1 MTKTTP
7 KRTKT
12 SDKLTAKAPVKRRS
26 ANAKTVAASKASRSK
41 VAKAQKTAPKSST
54 KNTASAK
61 LDLQASLAS
70 LETRMKR
77 ADTLTRKSVQSLEKA
92 VFALDARTRKDNT
105 TGKAAL
111 TRRINQLSKKLTD
124 MVEQTQS
131 EVNAELKTAL
141 DNPSVENLRA
151 ALQRADQRLTHAEQ
165 NQSAAISKVNHHLSA
180 IATAVDARIEDE
192 AKTRLAAIAALK
204 TETQS
209 AQAEMTRRIDTI
221 ETDTAQAFT
230 STGDKIAELSSEFTR
245 RSQATEMSIRETV
258 SEIALQTQT
267 EFETYKSNLE
277 RRMEDVVH
285 RGTDND
291 AQRLERSIA
300 SLTARLDGLEYAVAN
315 APAAPQPSYQT
326 TGNIDLTEPVAAP
339 KLSLVASQVAPPAP
353 TPLTDAFT
361 LQPPLQDTAPE
372 SMPNPYLVPEVSE
385 TPEVAIPPTVKT
397 ADGGPVEFD
406 PRNYTAKAQSDIQTR
421 PPAPQ
426 EPARDFTQASLAP
439 PAPAAAPQTLPP
451 MENAASA
458 LPYADPAYAEA
469 DPTMDRVRIGGENAS
484 KFNLPKLTGRNL
496 RVAALATGVA
506 VVGLVAA
513 KGVFGGGDDAN
524 TLPQTAQ
531 NTQPQNIAPISAPKP
546 DTSIAPIGDYADNKA
561 VQLAPSSEE
570 AKTLNAAAS
579 AGNKVA
585 QFQLGLSYLEQG
597 RTNEGVALIRKSANQ
612 NQPAAQYRLAKLYEI
627 GEGVSQDSEMA
638 RQLTER
644 AAANGNRIA
653 MHDLALYYAEGR
665 GGVTADLP
673 TAAKWFEKAAERGVV
688 DSQFNLGVLFE
699 SGQGLPK
706 NVNDAFVWYSIA
718 AAQGDQFAK
727 TRVEVL
733 SSTLD
738 QTDLVSAAARAEKFA
753 PVKIDEA
760 ANGIFRN
767 VAWAKPAK
775 PAGSNA
781 SQVKQVQAMLDDLG
795 YDIGGADGAMGP
807 KTRAAIMSFER
818 SNSLPET
825 GRVNTALIDRL
836 ELATGA

>member
-7 KRTKT
+7 KT
-12 SDKLTAKAPVKRRS
+12 S
-26 ANAKTVAASKASRSK
+26 KTVKSVKKTTLRQASKAK
-41 VAKAQKTAPKSST
+41 AAKKPAPKTTAPAAKKARAKKTAPKIAST
-54 KNTASAK
+54 AAK
-61 LDLQASLAS
+61 HDLQVSLAS

-77 ADTLTRKSVQSLEKA
+77 ADTLTRKSVEALEKS
-92 VFALDARTRKDNT
+92 VMALDARTRKDNT

-124 MVEQTQS
+124 MVAQTQN

-141 DNPSVENLRA
+141 NNPTVETLKS
-151 ALQRADQRLTHAEQ
+151 ALTRADQRLSAAEQ
-165 NQSAAISKVNHHLSA
+165 NQAAAISKVNHHLSA

-192 AKTRLAAIAALK
+192 AKNRLAAIAALK
-204 TETQS
+204 EETQD
-209 AQAEMTRRIDTI
+209 AQAKIAQRVDTI
-221 ETDTAQAFT
+221 EADTARALAT
-230 STGDKIAELSSEFTR
+230 TGDKIAELSDELTR
-245 RSQATEMSIRETV
+245 RNELNQISIREKI

-267 EFETYKSNLE
+267 EFEAYRSGLE
-277 RRMEDVVH
+277 RRIDDVAH
-285 RGTDND
+285 HENNND
-291 AQRLERSIA
+291 TQRLERSIA

-315 APAAPQPSYQT
+315 PPAAPQNSYERA
-326 TGNIDLTEPVAAP
+326 GNIDLAAPPAP
-339 KLSLVASQVAPPAP
+339 KLSLVPSQAAPLAPKALNDAFSPAPP
-353 TPLTDAFT
+353 LG
-361 LQPPLQDTAPE
+361 DTAAE
-372 SMPNPYLVPEVSE
+372 SMPNPYLMAEAPIMQAEL
-385 TPEVAIPPTVKT
+385 PTAQESGT
-397 ADGGPVEFD
+397 GPVEFD
-406 PRNYTAKAQSDIQTR
+406 PRSYTSSTPSQVEIR

-426 EPARDFTQASLAP
+426 EPMRDFTQASPVVP
-439 PAPAAAPQTLPP
+439 PAPAAPQAVPP
-451 MENAASA
+451 MDSSA
-458 LPYADPAYAEA
+458 TAIPYADPAYAEA
-469 DPTMDRVRIGGENAS
+469 DPTMAKVRIGGESAA

-513 KGVFGGGDDAN
+513 KGVFGGSNDVN
-524 TLPQTAQ
+524 SIPQTAQ
-531 NTQPQNIAPISAPKP
+531 NSQQQNVAPISIPKP
-546 DTSIAPIGDYADNKA
+546 DTSIAPIGNYADNKA
-561 VQLAPSSEE
+561 VDIAPSSEE
-570 AKTLNAAAS
+570 AKSLNAAAA

-612 NQPAAQYRLAKLYEI
+612 NQPAAQYRLAKLYEV

-733 SSTLD
+733 STTLD
-738 QTDLVSAAARAEKFA
+738 QSALVSAAARAEKFS

-760 ANGIFRN
+760 ANGIFRDM
-767 VAWAKPAK
+767 AWSKPAK
-775 PAGSNA
+775 PAGPKV
-781 SQVKQVQAMLDDLG
+781 SQVKQAQAMLGDLG
-795 YDIGGADGAMGP
+795 YDTGGTDGAIGP
-807 KTRAAIMSFER
+807 KTRTAIMSFER
-818 SNSLPET
+818 ANSLPET
-825 GRVNTALIDRL
+825 GRVNTALINRL